1 VHSGLCIV
9 QAFSL
14 AIDLSTLE
22 PALIMVDE
30 IEDHGQVCSRRAK
43 CKGAIVS
50 VDSIHF
56 GRSWHG
62 ERSQYA
68 REQTRKTR

>member
-1 VHSGLCIV
+1 M
-9 QAFSL
+9 QAFSV

-22 PALIMVDE
+22 PALITVDE

-50 VDSIHF
+50 VSIHF
-56 GRSWHG
+56 GLGMGNGLNMLENKLGKLDKSR
-62 ERSQYA
+62 
-68 REQTRKTR
+68 